1 MSGLSNA
8 GKDEKGR
15 SVYLALAKLWI
26 PVSLFLFFLASIL
39 SRDELLARFLGN
51 ASNVVRQTIEYGS
64 QIGLWLS
71 AAFLVQR
78 MITIFIWDGLIS
90 GISGRPIPRLPKD
103 VTGIIVFALAAVG
116 VVATVFDQSVTGIW
130 ATSGVLSIVVG
141 IALRNVILDVF
152 IGLSMH
158 VEQPFRIGDWVMI
171 HQNRRETHI
180 IGQVIEINWRT
191 TRLKTT
197 AKNMVVVPNSKMGE
211 VILTNYM
218 QPKPH
223 FRMDLEFVLDYSIPS
238 NRAIRILSAGVK
250 ALIDERRILSD
261 PEPEVRLDK
270 ALADGQRYEV
280 RYFIL
285 PANVTPKESRH
296 LVNRSVIE
304 HLARAG
310 FTPAMQKERLFID
323 EASALPLLA
332 KSGDEN
338 FDQVVRQSDLFGM
351 LGDKGKAKIAET
363 SRVKTLS
370 SGEVLY
376 RQGVQGDRM
385 FLLLE
390 GLLSSIYTLS
400 GYEGSAKVEQ
410 IESGRHFGEECV
422 LGDNPRSSTVT
433 AATDC
438 VLLEIERQVIRE
450 LAVEDG
456 KFLSFLNSEMD
467 LGQEK
472 IMKSKWGIKKRH
484 SARKSKAK
492 KENVSRSIQTF
503 LTDLFPSSSSKETP
517 S

>member
-1 MSGLSNA
+1 MN
-8 GKDEKGR
+8 DNRR
-15 SVYLALAKLWI
+15 SVYIALAKLWI

-39 SRDELLARFLGN
+39 SREELLARFLGN

-103 VTGIIVFALAAVG
+103 VTGIIVFALAGVG
-116 VVATVFDQSVTGIW
+116 VVSTVFDQSVTGIW

-180 IGQVIEINWRT
+180 VGQVIEINWRT

-223 FRMDLEFVLDYSIPS
+223 FRIDLEFVLDYSIPS
-238 NRAIRILSAGVK
+238 SRAIRILLSGVK
-250 ALIDERRILSD
+250 SLVDDHRILSD
-261 PEPEVRLDK
+261 PEPEVRLDQ

-285 PANVTPKESRH
+285 PVNVTP
-296 LVNRSVIE
+296 
-304 HLARAG
+304 
-310 FTPAMQKERLFID
+310 
-323 EASALPLLA
+323 
-332 KSGDEN
+332 
-338 FDQVVRQSDLFGM
+338 
-351 LGDKGKAKIAET
+351 
-363 SRVKTLS
+363 
-370 SGEVLY
+370 
-376 RQGVQGDRM
+376 
-385 FLLLE
+385 
-390 GLLSSIYTLS
+390 
-400 GYEGSAKVEQ
+400 
-410 IESGRHFGEECV
+410 
-422 LGDNPRSSTVT
+422 
-433 AATDC
+433 
-438 VLLEIERQVIRE
+438 
-450 LAVEDG
+450 
-456 KFLSFLNSEMD
+456 
-467 LGQEK
+467 
-472 IMKSKWGIKKRH
+472 
-484 SARKSKAK
+484 
-492 KENVSRSIQTF
+492 
-503 LTDLFPSSSSKETP
+503 
-517 S
+517 